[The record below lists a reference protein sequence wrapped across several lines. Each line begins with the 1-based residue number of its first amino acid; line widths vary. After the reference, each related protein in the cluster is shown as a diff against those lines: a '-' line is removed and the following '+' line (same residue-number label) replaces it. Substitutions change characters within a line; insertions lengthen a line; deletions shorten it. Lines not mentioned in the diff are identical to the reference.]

1 MTKRSF
7 QIGAASVA
15 PLAVLASRTT
25 NAFGATPGQCG
36 GLAT

>member
-7 QIGAASVA
+7 QIGAASMA

-25 NAFGATPGQCG
+25 NAFGTTHVQRG
-36 GLAT
+36 GLAP